1 MFSLVFVISSL
12 YVLGCPVVSLF
23 FVFLC
28 LCVFV
33 APEVRS
39 LQQTLFEW
47 DRWWQEHNVPEDS
60 IPLPVGGKLEMVH
73 IKVSETLKLEPGD
86 IQIFAPYEGNLYVAR
101 NPPFKWEVATNKKS
115 TYTKNN

>member
-12 YVLGCPVVSLF
+12 YVLGCPVDSLF

-39 LQQTLFEW
+39 LQQTLAEW

-60 IPLPVGGKLEMVH
+60 IPLPVGGKLELVH
-73 IKVSETLKLEPGD
+73 IKVNKALKLNPGD
-86 IQIFAPYEGNLYVAR
+86 VQIFAPYEGNLYMAS
-101 NPPFKWEVATNKKS
+101 NPTYKWEVATNKKN
-115 TYTKNN
+115 THTKNN